1 MTEIYLIR
9 HTQAEGNLYRVMQGH
24 WDGGV
29 TALGWRQID
38 LLAER
43 FKNIHIDALYSSDL
57 YRARMTATAIS
68 RWHDLP
74 IRTEPLLREI
84 NVGPWETRFFADV
97 AYEQPEKMQGFIADQ
112 EHWQLDGAE
121 TYSQVRDRAYPALVR
136 IAAENDGKTV
146 AVVSHGVTIRCLLSR
161 VTGYSLDDTEH
172 IPLCA
177 NTAVNKLRY
186 ENGRFTVEY
195 INDYSHLACLGISPW
210 GKTPE
215 LRAEPLDPDKDAE
228 YYTACYADAWKA
240 AHGSLAH
247 FSPEPYLRCAREHC
261 RETPNAVMKL
271 YYKDEPAGLVD
282 LDTARGAHAGYGW
295 ISFLYL
301 KPEYR
306 GRSCGVQL
314 IGRAIF
320 LYDRLGRHSL
330 RLHVAEDNKTAVDFY
345 QKNGFQLLSW
355 EDNAAGRLL
364 LMEKKLEDHRH
375 A

>member
-29 TALGWRQID
+29 TELGLRQID

-43 FKNIHIDALYSSDL
+43 FKDIHIDALYSSDL

-68 RWHDLP
+68 RWHNIP
-74 IRTEPLLREI
+74 IQTEPLLREI

-121 TYSQVRDRAYPALVR
+121 TYPQVRDRAYPALER
-136 IAAENDGKTV
+136 IAGENDGKTI

-186 ENGRFTVEY
+186 EDGRFTVEY
-195 INDYSHLACLGISPW
+195 INDHSHLDCLSLSPW

-215 LRAEPLDPDKDAE
+215 LRAEPLDPDKDAD

-247 FSPEPYLRCAREHC
+247 FSPEPYLRCAREHS
-261 RETPNAVMKL
+261 RENPNAVMKL
-271 YYKDEPAGLVD
+271 YCKDEPAGLVD

-301 KPEYR
+301 NPKYR
-306 GRSCGVQL
+306 GRGCGVQL

-320 LYDRLGRHSL
+320 LYGKLDRHAL
-330 RLHVAEDNKTAVDFY
+330 RLHVAEDNKTAVEFY

-364 LMEKKLEDHRH
+364 LMERTLEDHRH

>member
-29 TALGWRQID
+29 TELGLRQID

-68 RWHDLP
+68 RWHNIP
-74 IRTEPLLREI
+74 IQTEPLLREI
-84 NVGPWETRFFADV
+84 NVGPWETKFFADV
-97 AYEQPEKMQGFIADQ
+97 AYEQPEKMLGFISDQ

-121 TYSQVRDRAYPALVR
+121 TYSQVRDRAYPAFAR
-136 IAAENDGKTV
+136 IARENDGKVV

-161 VTGYSLDDTEH
+161 VTGYSLDYTEH

-177 NTAVNKLRY
+177 NTGVSKLRY
-186 ENGRFTVEY
+186 EDGRFTVEY
-195 INDYSHLACLGISPW
+195 INDHSHLDCLALAPW
-210 GKTPE
+210 SRTPE
-215 LRAEPLDPDKDAE
+215 LRAEPLDWEKDTE
-228 YYTACYADAWKA
+228 YYTGCYADAWEA

-247 FSPEPYLRCAREHC
+247 FSPEPYLRCAREHS
-261 RETPNAVMKL
+261 RTDPGAVLKL

-295 ISFLYL
+295 ISLLYL
-301 KPEYR
+301 TPEFR
-306 GRSCGVQL
+306 GRGCAVQL
-314 IGRAIF
+314 LGRAVF
-320 LYDRLGRHSL
+320 HYTGLGRHAL
-330 RLHVAEDNKTAVDFY
+330 RLHVAEDNKPAVEFY
-345 QKNGFQLLSW
+345 KRNGFQLLSW

-364 LMEKKLEDHRH
+364 LMEKSLEEHRH

>member
-74 IRTEPLLREI
+74 IQTEPLLREI

-97 AYEQPEKMQGFIADQ
+97 TYEQPEKMQGFIADQ

-306 GRSCGVQL
+306 GRGCGVQL

>member
-74 IRTEPLLREI
+74 IQTEPLLREI

-261 RETPNAVMKL
+261 RETPYAVMKL

-306 GRSCGVQL
+306 GRGCGVQL

-345 QKNGFQLLSW
+345 QKNGFQVLSW

>member
-74 IRTEPLLREI
+74 IQTEPLLREI

-306 GRSCGVQL
+306 GRGCGVQL

-330 RLHVAEDNKTAVDFY
+330 RLHVAEDNKAAVDFY

-364 LMEKKLEDHRH
+364 LMERTLEDHRH

>member
-43 FKNIHIDALYSSDL
+43 FKDVHIDALYSSDL

-74 IRTEPLLREI
+74 IQTEPLLREI

-97 AYEQPEKMQGFIADQ
+97 TYEQPEKMQGFIADQ

-306 GRSCGVQL
+306 GRGCGVQL

>member
-29 TALGWRQID
+29 TALGLRQID

-74 IRTEPLLREI
+74 IQTEPLLREI

-97 AYEQPEKMQGFIADQ
+97 AYEQLEKMQGFIADQ

-228 YYTACYADAWKA
+228 YYTACYADAWKT

-306 GRSCGVQL
+306 GRGCGVQL

-320 LYDRLGRHSL
+320 LYDKLGRHSL
-330 RLHVAEDNKTAVDFY
+330 RLHVAEDNKAAVDFY

>member
-74 IRTEPLLREI
+74 IQTEPLLREI

-306 GRSCGVQL
+306 GRGCGVQL

>member
-29 TALGWRQID
+29 TALGLRQID

-74 IRTEPLLREI
+74 IQTEPLLREI

-271 YYKDEPAGLVD
+271 YCKDEPAGLVD

-306 GRSCGVQL
+306 GRGCGVQL

-330 RLHVAEDNKTAVDFY
+330 RLHVAEDNKAAVDFY

-364 LMEKKLEDHRH
+364 LMERTLEDHRH

>member
-306 GRSCGVQL
+306 GRGCGVQL

-345 QKNGFQLLSW
+345 RKNGFQVLSW

>member
-29 TALGWRQID
+29 TALGLRQID

-74 IRTEPLLREI
+74 IQTEPLLREI

-97 AYEQPEKMQGFIADQ
+97 TYEQPEKMQGFIADQ

-306 GRSCGVQL
+306 GRGCGVQL

-364 LMEKKLEDHRH
+364 LMERTLEDHRH

>member
-9 HTQAEGNLYRVMQGH
+9 HTQAEENLYRVMQGH

-74 IRTEPLLREI
+74 IQTEPLLREI

-306 GRSCGVQL
+306 GRGCGVQL

>member
-1 MTEIYLIR
+1 M
-9 HTQAEGNLYRVMQGH
+9 
-24 WDGGV
+24 
-29 TALGWRQID
+29 
-38 LLAER
+38 
-43 FKNIHIDALYSSDL
+43 
-57 YRARMTATAIS
+57 
-68 RWHDLP
+68 
-74 IRTEPLLREI
+74 
-84 NVGPWETRFFADV
+84 
-97 AYEQPEKMQGFIADQ
+97 
-112 EHWQLDGAE
+112 
-121 TYSQVRDRAYPALVR
+121 
-136 IAAENDGKTV
+136 
-146 AVVSHGVTIRCLLSR
+146 
-161 VTGYSLDDTEH
+161 TGYSLDDTEH

-306 GRSCGVQL
+306 GRGCGVQL

>member
-74 IRTEPLLREI
+74 IQTEPLLREI

-261 RETPNAVMKL
+261 RETPYAVMKL
-271 YYKDEPAGLVD
+271 YYTDEPAGLVD

-306 GRSCGVQL
+306 GRGCGVQL

>member
-74 IRTEPLLREI
+74 IQTEPLLREI

-136 IAAENDGKTV
+136 IAGENDGKTI

-306 GRSCGVQL
+306 GRGCGVQL

>member
-29 TALGWRQID
+29 TALGLRQID

-74 IRTEPLLREI
+74 IQTEPLLREI

-121 TYSQVRDRAYPALVR
+121 TYSQVRERAYSILTR
-136 IAAENDGKTV
+136 IAGENDGKTI

-306 GRSCGVQL
+306 GRGCGVQL

>member
-1 MTEIYLIR
+1 M
-9 HTQAEGNLYRVMQGH
+9 
-24 WDGGV
+24 
-29 TALGWRQID
+29 
-38 LLAER
+38 
-43 FKNIHIDALYSSDL
+43 
-57 YRARMTATAIS
+57 
-68 RWHDLP
+68 
-74 IRTEPLLREI
+74 
-84 NVGPWETRFFADV
+84 
-97 AYEQPEKMQGFIADQ
+97 
-112 EHWQLDGAE
+112 
-121 TYSQVRDRAYPALVR
+121 
-136 IAAENDGKTV
+136 
-146 AVVSHGVTIRCLLSR
+146 
-161 VTGYSLDDTEH
+161 
-172 IPLCA
+172 
-177 NTAVNKLRY
+177 
-186 ENGRFTVEY
+186 
-195 INDYSHLACLGISPW
+195 ACLGISPW

-306 GRSCGVQL
+306 GRGCGVQL